1 MAEERKNKKL
11 SYEELE
17 RVCIDLQ
24 TKLNEVGRVNE
35 IREMA
40 YLCIEMLKCGEQLPA
55 ELKQKVVNFLDRLIP
70 VPKEQEGAAEEQ

>member
-55 ELKQKVVNFLDRLIP
+55 DLKQKVVKFLDRLIP
-70 VPKEQEGAAEEQ
+70 VPKEEGAPDKG

>member
-1 MAEERKNKKL
+1 MAEEKKNKKL

-24 TKLNEVGRVNE
+24 GKLNEVGRVNE

-40 YLCIEMLKCGEQLPA
+40 YMCIELLKCGDQLPS
-55 ELKQKVVNFLDRLIP
+55 ELKNKVVNFLDKLIP
-70 VPKEQEGAAEEQ
+70 VPKEQEGAAEKQ